1 MHENIKFGYRFKV
14 KDYDMGKRGNFA
26 VDNFSRGGNFTVGRG
41 WGGGAIFRGNIPV
54 SNFPGDNLPRGNFR
68 STKCYLACT
77 AILGSISGLF
87 RHIRALFK
95 SIRMHIHP

>member
-41 WGGGAIFRGNIPV
+41 WGGGG
-54 SNFPGDNLPRGNFR
+54 G
-68 STKCYLACT
+68 K
-77 AILGSISGLF
+77 ISGKYSGEQF
-87 RHIRALFK
+87 SR
-95 SIRMHIHP
+95 

>member
-41 WGGGAIFRGNIPV
+41 WGGGGGQNFGEIFR
-54 SNFPGDNLPRGNFR
+54 
-68 STKCYLACT
+68 
-77 AILGSISGLF
+77 
-87 RHIRALFK
+87 
-95 SIRMHIHP
+95 